1 MFCHQLL
8 VATVRRGGGE
18 TPSNDDSVTSH
29 HKQAAKEKSSLTTS
43 NNKHTLYG
51 YIQNATNPNIKLLK
65 KKFFVGRSIK
75 QASVLDTRSQ
85 KNFIHPPPMMAAG
98 NLFHTT
104 GGFLVSSAG
113 LICLVLFRRVD
124 GLLAGHKRV
133 ALPRLLPRIADDAGF
148 STAMKNRQSFLF
160 LQPTNSLE
168 TSSRGSILVD
178 NNVSSLSKTSTGSNR
193 QQQLQQQPLYS
204 TTTLSSVAFHNSH
217 HSSTAHHT
225 STTAAGLVDE
235 QHTILVDAIR
245 QHILQ
250 WQDDWYDRALHLRCP
265 FFRRRA
271 TDAVE
276 VLHEIVR
283 VVLDPQE
290 QWLGPNPSLVCR
302 GKSCTKHFGATVD
315 DVLAAIRSD
324 WRGGGVVVVG
334 DDNDNDEPTTSIDS
348 SFAAKQVKGYYVT
361 GKLSTDVYRDDCFF
375 DGPDP
380 DMPVK
385 GLRKYMNAASQ
396 LFDQKQSWSK
406 LLSLEKQ
413 DDDNVIVA
421 RWQFSGVLRL
431 PWKPLL
437 PLVQGSTTYHID
449 AASGLVDRHVETWDM
464 SATEAFLR
472 TFFPAIFPPR

>member
-1 MFCHQLL
+1 M
-8 VATVRRGGGE
+8 R
-18 TPSNDDSVTSH
+18 
-29 HKQAAKEKSSLTTS
+29 
-43 NNKHTLYG
+43 
-51 YIQNATNPNIKLLK
+51 
-65 KKFFVGRSIK
+65 
-75 QASVLDTRSQ
+75 
-85 KNFIHPPPMMAAG
+85 AAG

-104 GGFLVSSAG
+104 GGCLVSTAG

-124 GLLAGHKRV
+124 GLLAGHKRA
-133 ALPRLLPRIADDAGF
+133 ALPRLLPRILADDGSITMA
-148 STAMKNRQSFLF
+148 KKKKESFLF

-168 TSSRGSILVD
+168 SSSRGSILD
-178 NNVSSLSKTSTGSNR
+178 NNVSSLSKTPTSSSSR
-193 QQQLQQQPLYS
+193 QQQQQPLYS
-204 TTTLSSVAFHNSH
+204 TTTTLSSVAFHS
-217 HSSTAHHT
+217 HSSTPHHT
-225 STTAAGLVDE
+225 TTAAGLDE
-235 QHTILVDAIR
+235 QQTILVDAIR
-245 QHILQ
+245 AHILQ
-250 WQDDWYDRALHLRCP
+250 WQDDWYDQALHIHCP

-290 QWLGPNPSLVCR
+290 EWLGPNPSLVCR
-302 GKSCTKHFGATVD
+302 GKSCTKQFGASVD
-315 DVLAAIRSD
+315 DVMAAIRSD
-324 WRGGGVVVVG
+324 WRGGGTAVVVG
-334 DDNDNDEPTTSIDS
+334 GDDNNDNVDS
-348 SFAAKQVKGYYVT
+348 SAAKQVKGYYVT

-385 GLRKYMNAASQ
+385 GLRKYMNAATQ

-406 LLSLEKQ
+406 LLSLEKKQ
-413 DDDNVIVA
+413 DDDNNVIVA
-421 RWQFSGVLRL
+421 HWQFSGVLRL

-449 AASGLVDRHVETWDM
+449 PASGLVDRHVETWDM